1 MTNKK
6 AQSVD
11 FFINEAQTSE
21 EIREHFLSI
30 PNQNIRPL
38 YNSMSN
44 KSDLQQFITRQNAI
58 GKGKQDWQVNSFNTK
73 LSYKSKN
80 ADLEIVFSTPKK
92 KLSKGCKNIFIY
104 SLHKL
109 GQQNITTNL
118 FEDLSI
124 EFPMQD
130 LIDLGMYSSLRAC
143 RQAFNTAIDELTSI
157 KIKASIKEKNS
168 SKTVTTNNDITVM
181 FIKAG
186 YTRGNC
192 YILLNKHIDWNLF
205 ALKTFALLPKSYFP
219 LYESAQDLMFNIFS
233 LARQK
238 KQDIASKGY
247 FTIGF
252 RTIQSWLNLPD
263 EKATPQAKR
272 DTLGA
277 IEKAV
282 NAIKEAEN
290 SKDFII
296 TLDYNRNG
304 SIAEILN
311 EGYITIH
318 LKGIYAQK
326 IIEINERQQAKIT
339 AENKKQERIIEQ
351 AKIKNLSE
359 KLKKEDIQCQNK
371 DSESL

>member
-30 PNQNIRPL
+30 PNQNIKPL
-38 YNSMSN
+38 YNSMTN

-58 GKGKQDWQVNSFNTK
+58 GKGKQDWQLNSSNTK
-73 LSYKSKN
+73 LSYKSQN
-80 ADLEIVFSTPKK
+80 AELEIEFSTPKK

-143 RQAFNTAIDELTSI
+143 RQAFNTAIEELTSI
-157 KIKASIKEKNS
+157 KLKASITEKNRS
-168 SKTVTTNNDITVM
+168 RTVTKNNDITVM

-233 LARQK
+233 LARQRK
-238 KQDIASKGY
+238 TDIASKGY

-263 EKATPQAKR
+263 EKTAPQAKR

-282 NAIKEAEN
+282 KAITEAEN
-290 SKDFII
+290 SKDFVI

-311 EGYITIH
+311 EGYLTIH
-318 LKGIYAQK
+318 LKGIYSQK
-326 IIEINERQQAKIT
+326 LLELNEKQQAKIT
-339 AENKKQERIIEQ
+339 AETKKKERII
-351 AKIKNLSE
+351 KTKNLSE
-359 KLKKEDIQCQNK
+359 KLKKEDIECQKK
-371 DSESL
+371 D

>member
-1 MTNKK
+1 MTNKNS
-6 AQSVD
+6 SVD
-11 FFINEAQTSE
+11 FYVNEAQTSE

-58 GKGKQDWQVNSFNTK
+58 AKGKQDWQLNSSNTK
-73 LSYKSKN
+73 LSYKSEN
-80 ADLEIVFSTPKK
+80 ADLEIEFSTPKK

-157 KIKASIKEKNS
+157 KLKASIKEKNH
-168 SKTVTTNNDITVM
+168 SKTVTNNDITVM

-219 LYESAQDLMFNIFS
+219 S
-233 LARQK
+233 L
-238 KQDIASKGY
+238 
-247 FTIGF
+247 
-252 RTIQSWLNLPD
+252 
-263 EKATPQAKR
+263 
-272 DTLGA
+272 
-277 IEKAV
+277 
-282 NAIKEAEN
+282 
-290 SKDFII
+290 
-296 TLDYNRNG
+296 
-304 SIAEILN
+304 
-311 EGYITIH
+311 
-318 LKGIYAQK
+318 
-326 IIEINERQQAKIT
+326 
-339 AENKKQERIIEQ
+339 
-351 AKIKNLSE
+351 
-359 KLKKEDIQCQNK
+359 
-371 DSESL
+371 

>member
-1 MTNKK
+1 MTNKNS
-6 AQSVD
+6 SVD

-21 EIREHFLSI
+21 ETREHFLSI

-58 GKGKQDWQVNSFNTK
+58 GKGKQDWQLNSSNSK
-73 LSYKSKN
+73 ISYKSEN
-80 ADLEIVFSTPKK
+80 ADLEIEFSTPKK

-157 KIKASIKEKNS
+157 KLKASIKEKNR
-168 SKTVTTNNDITVM
+168 SKTVTNNDITVM

-339 AENKKQERIIEQ
+339 AANKKQERIIEQ